1 MLIKVKN
8 KIAEIDF
15 IGNENY
21 QIKLYVKQ
29 WKTPNKKKNFS
40 YTESIEIHKGKI
52 QNRFRE
58 SDCLTKKKYRD
69 ARILS
74 DTITYLKD
82 ENALS
87 IKINVE
93 EGNKY
98 YFGDIKFYR
107 KHCLFK
113 QLLVELG

>member
-1 MLIKVKN
+1 MLSVSLWHAK
-8 KIAEIDF
+8 ALQ
-15 IGNENY
+15 G
-21 QIKLYVKQ
+21 
-29 WKTPNKKKNFS
+29 
-40 YTESIEIHKGKI
+40 
-52 QNRFRE
+52 
-58 SDCLTKKKYRD
+58 YRD

-98 YFGDIKFYR
+98 YFGDIKF
-107 KHCLFK
+107 
-113 QLLVELG
+113 

>member
-1 MLIKVKN
+1 V
-8 KIAEIDF
+8 IASKE
-15 IGNENY
+15 
-21 QIKLYVKQ
+21 
-29 WKTPNKKKNFS
+29 
-40 YTESIEIHKGKI
+40 KG
-52 QNRFRE
+52 
-58 SDCLTKKKYRD
+58 YRD

-98 YFGDIKFYR
+98 YFETSSFR

-113 QLLVELG
+113 SITE